1 MCIAVATYQH
11 RLSKKLILDHGLS
24 DRMVNHAL
32 DVREDEAQFHY
43 RHRNP
48 VLPVLRQGRLDI
60 IEWGNRDRTDIRI
73 PKTGWCRHES
83 LFKGKWDE
91 FAPEPVVIPAIYA
104 LDDGGWFKIMQGIE
118 AVLVHDELGS
128 PHVYMVTEPASN
140 WYRAIMLNERMPR
153 LIGQML

>member
-1 MCIAVATYQH
+1 MCVAVAVY
-11 RLSKKLILDHGLS
+11 RSKLSKQAILDHGLS
-24 DRMVNHAL
+24 DRLQNHAP
-32 DVREDEAQFHY
+32 DAVDEMQFHY
-43 RHRNP
+43 RHHNP
-48 VLPVLRQGRLDI
+48 VLPVLSQGRLQI

-91 FAPEPVVIPAIYA
+91 FSPEHVIIPAAYA

-118 AVLVHDELGS
+118 AVLINDELGD

-140 WYRAIMLNERMPR
+140 WYKAIMLNARMPR
-153 LIGQML
+153 LVGQML